1 MTLILNNPNKLTK
14 LQQITQTKNIILL
27 VHATWCNTSKQFF
40 SETWNNFKKVISR
53 KYKNKIKVI
62 ELDSQYLS
70 FKQKSK
76 FLNNTLKDFKAYP
89 TTIFI
94 SKDGNKKY
102 LTGLNKTNVLE
113 ETINSTFN
121 IKHNDKFNCISDV
134 YKNKFNNLSKY
145 KQNFKASLK
154 NNNLFQKSKF
164 NGTEVLPNKKE
175 DNDSITKLNKKSIN
189 NLSNNSSYSSSNNI
203 EINYKDTKLIV

>member
-1 MTLILNNPNKLTK
+1 MTLILNDPKKLTK
-14 LQQITQTKNIILL
+14 LQEITQTNNIILL
-27 VHATWCNTSKQFF
+27 VHATWCNTSKQFL

-70 FKQKSK
+70 FKKKSK

-89 TTIFI
+89 TTIFV

-121 IKHNDKFNCISDV
+121 IKHNDKLNCISDV

-154 NNNLFQKSKF
+154 NNNLFQKNKI
-164 NGTEVLPNKKE
+164 NGTEVLPSKSSSKSLSN
-175 DNDSITKLNKKSIN
+175 LNYN
-189 NLSNNSSYSSSNNI
+189 PSNNSINYSSNN
-203 EINYKDTKLIV
+203 

>member
-1 MTLILNNPNKLTK
+1 MTLILNDPKKLTK
-14 LQQITQTKNIILL
+14 LQEITQTNNIILL
-27 VHATWCNTSKQFF
+27 VHATWCSTSKKFL

-70 FKQKSK
+70 FKLKSK

-89 TTIFI
+89 TTIFV

-113 ETINSTFN
+113 ETINNTFN
-121 IKHNDKFNCISDV
+121 IKKNDKFNCISDV
-134 YKNKFNNLSKY
+134 YKNKFSNLSKY
-145 KQNFKASLK
+145 KKNFMRSLK
-154 NNNLFQKSKF
+154 NNNLFQKNKI
-164 NGTEVLPNKKE
+164 NGTEVLPSKSSSKSLSN
-175 DNDSITKLNKKSIN
+175 LNYSP
-189 NLSNNSSYSSSNNI
+189 SNNSINYSSNN
-203 EINYKDTKLIV
+203 

>member
-40 SETWNNFKKVISR
+40 SETWNNFKKVIST

-70 FKQKSK
+70 FKKKSK

-121 IKHNDKFNCISDV
+121 IKNNDKFNCISDV
-134 YKNKFNNLSKY
+134 YKNKFSNLSKY
-145 KQNFKASLK
+145 KQNFKASFK

-164 NGTEVLPNKKE
+164 NGTEVLPKKKK
-175 DNDSITKLNKKSIN
+175 ILIQLLN
-189 NLSNNSSYSSSNNI
+189 
-203 EINYKDTKLIV
+203 